1 MHWCA
6 CSSVR
11 VCMCSCICV
20 SVYVRRTCMR
30 VYVCV
35 CVCMRVCV
43 CVCMCLS
50 VCLSVCLYFLHFRIY
65 FVRVT
70 VEFARLTCGERNN
83 LSWLPPSCFSL
94 LTLHYLHLQT
104 RDRTHIVLRR
114 QLTRFIL
121 NEDGLTCHSA
131 ALLISQTPNTN
142 SAPHV
147 CHLSVPN
154 L

>member
-1 MHWCA
+1 MHW

-11 VCMCSCICV
+11 VCVLVFVYLCMCDVHACV
-20 SVYVRRTCMR
+20 CTC
-30 VYVCV
+30 VCVCACVCV
-35 CVCMRVCV
+35 CVCVYCV
-43 CVCMCLS
+43 C
-50 VCLSVCLYFLHFRIY
+50 VCLSVCMSVFLHFRIY

>member
-1 MHWCA
+1 MHA
-6 CSSVR
+6 CVR
-11 VCMCSCICV
+11 VCVCV
-20 SVYVRRTCMR
+20 HAC
-30 VYVCV
+30 VCV
-35 CVCMRVCV
+35 CVCVC
-43 CVCMCLS
+43 
-50 VCLSVCLYFLHFRIY
+50 VCLSVCMSVFLHFRIY

-121 NEDGLTCHSA
+121 N
-131 ALLISQTPNTN
+131 
-142 SAPHV
+142 
-147 CHLSVPN
+147 
-154 L
+154 